1 MQKWLDD
8 NDISMYS
15 AHSEGKSVVAKTLIK
30 ILVYLNYLNFIYLK
44 Y

>member
-8 NDISMYS
+8 HDISVYPT
-15 AHSEGKSVVAKTLIK
+15 HSEGKSVVAKTLLK
-30 ILVYLNYLNFIYLK
+30 ILVYFNYLNFIYLK